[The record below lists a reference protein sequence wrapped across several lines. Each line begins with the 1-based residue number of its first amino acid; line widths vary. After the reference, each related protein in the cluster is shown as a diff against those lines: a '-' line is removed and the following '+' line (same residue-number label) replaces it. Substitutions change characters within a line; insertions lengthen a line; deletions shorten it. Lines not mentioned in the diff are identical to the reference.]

1 MKQQSLS
8 PINLLG
14 AAVRPAAVSGVAFN
28 LDKSINIGF
37 RNMKGFAQS
46 GSGEGTALVSFQEN
60 ATSTASATTWTTIA
74 NLTLSSAIGLS
85 QVHFIPTKQWLRA
98 AVVPSG
104 SIAVSAAALAE
115 YGLV

>member
-14 AAVRPAAVSGVAFN
+14 AAVRPGATSGVAVD
-28 LDKSINIGF
+28 LAKSINIGF

-46 GSGEGTALVSFQEN
+46 GSGEGTALISFQEHD
-60 ATSTASATTWTTIA
+60 TSTASATWTTITTF
-74 NLTLSSAIGLS
+74 TLSSAIGLS
-85 QVHFIPTKQWLRA
+85 QVHFVPTKQYLRGV
-98 AVVPSG
+98 VVPSG
-104 SIAVSAAALAE
+104 SIGVSIAALAE